1 MATWKVARRSRTS
14 AASGLP
20 IPAGSAVVTALYAAE
35 GSADDDDVGEDRV
48 RGTGL
53 VRKDF
58 LAEEAT
64 PQALEGA
71 YCVWRSKAP
80 EEAPRPPRLDLA
92 AAGELLDRLVADGAP
107 ARAGACL
114 ALALLLV
121 RKRRLAIVSER
132 DGVLVVRKP
141 KEEATFE
148 VPAPVLT
155 EAEEVELERELAR
168 LFE

>member
-20 IPAGSAVVTALYAAE
+20 IPAGSAVVTALFAAGAE
-35 GSADDDDVGEDRV
+35 AQDEDVPEDRV
-48 RGTGL
+48 RGAGF

-71 YCVWRSKAP
+71 FCVWRSKAP
-80 EEAPRPPRLDLA
+80 EEAPRAPRLDLA
-92 AAGELLDRLVADGAP
+92 AAQDLLDRLLADGAP
-107 ARAGACL
+107 ERAGACL

-132 DGVLVVRKP
+132 EGVLVVRRP
-141 KEEATFE
+141 RETETFE
-148 VPAPVLT
+148 VPAPRLS
-155 EAEEVELERELAR
+155 EAEELELERELSR